1 MKYLMAY
8 KTQPKPG
15 AGNALNINVFADWG
29 EAETREA
36 TDLLA
41 TSDFQIQVLNILQS
55 SSLGLVE

>member
-1 MKYLMAY
+1 MAY

-29 EAETREA
+29 VAETREA